1 MNQKFLLKNNVY
13 GFYKSE
19 TEFTWEIV
27 ESFKFDS
34 EFQALSKIE
43 MLQIP
48 GYFTTEHVYF
58 TQEPT
63 IIEPVPNTKQL

>member
-1 MNQKFLLKNNVY
+1 MTEKFLLKNNVY

-19 TEFTWEIV
+19 TEFTLEIV
-27 ESFKFDS
+27 ESFKFDT
-34 EFQALSKIE
+34 EFQALSKIDI
-43 MLQIP
+43 LQIP

-63 IIEPVPNTKQL
+63 IPEVAPNTK